1 MKRSEICLRQQV
13 HNTYV
18 LHQSQA
24 VLKHKFDHVQL
35 KISINKSP
43 IFELRG
49 KLVSILFATCPWRF
63 VFVNNIIKLTH
74 ILQ

>member
-24 VLKHKFDHVQL
+24 VLKHKFDHVQHKKFQL
-35 KISINKSP
+35 IRVQSSSY
-43 IFELRG
+43 EE
-49 KLVSILFATCPWRF
+49 KLYRF
-63 VFVNNIIKLTH
+63 YLPLVPEDLCLWTI
-74 ILQ
+74 